1 MKAGPLQIISIYVRL
16 YLLNI
21 YEKLNL
27 IWIVMLY
34 LIYLHY
40 E

>member
-1 MKAGPLQIISIYVRL
+1 MKAGPLQIISTYVWL